1 MVLWLGPAAEGLYEN
16 LTKGTRDLSHEGK
29 ERKVHSPCAGYL
41 AHPWAFVGRFSLTGD
56 VILALPGMGPAIA
69 RKRGEEQS
77 SAEGVLNPISPDRQ
91 PWLRHRLSVGG
102 VPLRGSNHG
111 TSVWVSD
118 ARVIV
123 VQAT

>member
-1 MVLWLGPAAEGLYEN
+1 MNIFGQDSVVLWLGPAAEGLYEN

-56 VILALPGMGPAIA
+56 VILALPGMGPATA

-77 SAEGVLNPISPDRQ
+77 VFDKLKPVHPCGF
-91 PWLRHRLSVGG
+91 
-102 VPLRGSNHG
+102 
-111 TSVWVSD
+111 
-118 ARVIV
+118 
-123 VQAT
+123 